1 MPAPGKHE
9 SLKHFV
15 SRFMGDK
22 RDQKWPQKQRAAIA
36 YSEFK
41 EKRKKSRERA

>member
-1 MPAPGKHE
+1 MPEPEKRE
-9 SLKHFV
+9 TLTSFV

-36 YSEFK
+36 YSEYREAK
-41 EKRKKSRERA
+41 KKRKHA